1 MAMLRPR
8 RLEAYAA
15 GAVDDLIREHQ
26 PMVRRIAFQI
36 GSRLPASIEL
46 DDLIQ
51 EGMLGLLDAVKRW
64 QPQAGGAPFGAYARL
79 RVRGAMYDWLR
90 GNDMVPRHQRDKLN
104 AAQEAVVALGHELG
118 RTPDDVEVAEKLG
131 LTLSAY
137 HALLEGA
144 VSLSV
149 VDDLPLNYEPVSDER
164 SDPLEAA
171 ALREA
176 MAQLQPLLKDLPEK
190 EQQVLALHYTEHL
203 SYREIAF
210 VMDLT
215 AGRIS
220 QLHTQA
226 MLRLRAGLTKKPS
239 KS

>member
-1 MAMLRPR
+1 
-8 RLEAYAA
+8 
-15 GAVDDLIREHQ
+15 V
-26 PMVRRIAFQI
+26 
-36 GSRLPASIEL
+36 
-46 DDLIQ
+46 
-51 EGMLGLLDAVKRW
+51 
-64 QPQAGGAPFGAYARL
+64 
-79 RVRGAMYDWLR
+79 
-90 GNDMVPRHQRDKLN
+90 
-104 AAQEAVVALGHELG
+104 
-118 RTPDDVEVAEKLG
+118 
-131 LTLSAY
+131 
-137 HALLEGA
+137 
-144 VSLSV
+144 
-149 VDDLPLNYEPVSDER
+149 NYEPVTDER

-176 MAQLQPLLKDLPEK
+176 MEQLQPLLKDLPEK

-226 MLRLRAGLTKKPS
+226 MLRLRAGLSRNPS

>member
-1 MAMLRPR
+1 
-8 RLEAYAA
+8 
-15 GAVDDLIREHQ
+15 
-26 PMVRRIAFQI
+26 
-36 GSRLPASIEL
+36 
-46 DDLIQ
+46 
-51 EGMLGLLDAVKRW
+51 
-64 QPQAGGAPFGAYARL
+64 
-79 RVRGAMYDWLR
+79 MYDWLR
-90 GNDMVPRHQRDKLN
+90 GNDMVPRHQRDNLN

-226 MLRLRAGLTKKPS
+226 MLRLRAGLSKKPS